1 MFSFANIVRFL
12 PFFLVEPVFPINLEC
27 SPTKQTKLCLV
38 QGYSTFDLPMQHK
51 ANQVKIG
58 GKVSN
63 WKYFLIFCL
72 LGFEISDVLAINDKD
87 YTITFALY
95 FSAEWL
101 EPRLN
106 LSKDLWG
113 EHLVEKDDDLV
124 PGEYFDL

>member
-1 MFSFANIVRFL
+1 M
-12 PFFLVEPVFPINLEC
+12 
-27 SPTKQTKLCLV
+27 
-38 QGYSTFDLPMQHK
+38 
-51 ANQVKIG
+51 
-58 GKVSN
+58 
-63 WKYFLIFCL
+63 
-72 LGFEISDVLAINDKD
+72 LAINDKD

-124 PGEYFDL
+124 PGEILGLWHCRKIIFILISSKSGVN